1 MTSTRERQR
10 AAARARLER
19 EMAERSARAR
29 KRRQTQAIVG
39 AAAILVLVVAGTVWL
54 ATSLGGDDDD
64 SKQQAAGT
72 EGFSQCAYT
81 ETPKEGRPAQVKD
94 VGLPPNQQANKGTQ
108 TMTIDTNLGPIVAK
122 IDRTKVPC
130 TAGSFTHL
138 ASKGFFDNTKCH
150 RLVTEGIKVL
160 QCGDPSAT
168 GKGWRQTDG
177 TGGPSYGMAE
187 ENLPTDKRPPTRRA
201 SSRWPTPGR
210 RAAPAA
216 SSSSSTATRSSTR
229 TTPCWAP
236 SLPAWTWSSR
246 SGPPATTRRTRSR
259 RGWPPQEGGHHHQA
273 DDERHR
279 ELTRT
284 VRRSARRLSRRA
296 LPCRVPAGRG

>member
-72 EGFSQCAYT
+72 EGFSQCTYT

-187 ENLPTDKRPPTRRA
+187 ENLPTDKRPPYPEGVIA
-201 SSRWPTPGR
+201 MANSGQPGSTGSQFFIVYGDSQLDPNYTVLGTITGGMDLVKQVG
-210 RAAPAA
+210 AAGDDKAFA
-216 SSSSSTATRSSTR
+216 QQA
-229 TTPCWAP
+229 
-236 SLPAWTWSSR
+236 
-246 SGPPATTRRTRSR
+246 G
-259 RGWPPQEGGHHHQA
+259 GGHPKK
-273 DDERHR
+273 EVTITK
-279 ELTRT
+279 LTM
-284 VRRSARRLSRRA
+284 SDIES
-296 LPCRVPAGRG
+296 